1 MNAFPATVKR
11 IFALAL
17 CLILLVTTLPLSALA
32 EELGDGELTTEEGE
46 LLPEE
51 GEEEEPGQDVDI
63 YADPVDVSTADELEA
78 ALAEKT
84 RAIRIAADI
93 TLDRTFCIT
102 ADAAIFT
109 EESHVLTRADS
120 FAGDLFVVGEAADGT
135 VCEESVTFTL
145 GHADSTEKDFL
156 IIDGN
161 RDNMNVDV
169 VGSAIFVVG
178 GSTAE
183 LYENVTIR
191 NHYKI
196 GNEKTL
202 TGNYGVSYVEQVG
215 GAVAIISAKA
225 TMNIYGGTYAG
236 NSVNDV
242 SEGVSNQG
250 AVIYNFGTLSVY
262 GGTFEDNYAAR
273 GSVVYC
279 YRKTYIY
286 NAVIRNN
293 SASSLGGAVYMPN
306 STAAF
311 LYLGGENDYADSNVV
326 FEGNTANS
334 NGGAIYA
341 HNKLEVQDTQF
352 INNSATT
359 GTGGA
364 IHSSKVELVLTN
376 TVFDGNTAKSYG
388 GAVYETGVNG
398 KDDVPEIT
406 GTDVVFKNNRA
417 LTTGGAI
424 YMNKEATAYLENADF
439 INNTA
444 QNNGGA
450 VYLNAAYL
458 DINGGTITQNSSSTN
473 GGALTAVAA
482 SSIRFNEIDASQN
495 TAKYGGFVYCEAE
508 STLYGYDSTLAE
520 NRATSQGGAVYMITG
535 STGGIYNTTFHKNS
549 CANEG
554 GALYIYL
561 YGTEYEAP
569 KMVLHSN
576 TYTENEANNGG
587 AIYTAKQSTIDLYNS
602 VAKQN
607 NASKGGFLYHTAFDT
622 VVNLASL
629 ILEGNTATDG
639 PIIYGNT
646 YNADLYLD
654 KALYIDRD
662 FTGEL
667 DDAYWAAAI
676 ANKLTYHFVVIDIP
690 NYIGYMGEKVVPV
703 LPRIPVDVATADEL
717 EAVLADG
724 KDLIHITADFA
735 IDRTFYIRRNTTIYS
750 TEAHT
755 LLRAADFGG
764 DMFVVGEYPDGTT
777 CENAV
782 TLTLGDPESK
792 AKNLLV
798 IDGNKD
804 NVTVDV
810 TGSVLFVVGGAAADT
825 YENVTIRNHH
835 KIGNEK
841 TLTGNYGVSYVEQVG
856 GAVAIIS
863 AKATMNI
870 YGGTYA
876 GNSVNDVSE
885 GVSNQGAVIYN
896 FGTLSVYGGTFE
908 DNYAARGSVV
918 YCYRKTYIYNAVIRN
933 NSASSLGGA
942 VYMPNSTAAF
952 LYLGG
957 ENDYADSNVVFE
969 GNTANSN
976 GGAIYARNKLDVQD
990 AQFIRNGSTS
1000 ESGGAIAATSMEVT
1014 VKNTVFDGNTAAK
1027 YGAAFYFT
1035 GTSSDENVIELTCTD
1050 TVFKNNSVSATGGA
1064 IYMNKQAEAVME
1076 NVEFTAN
1083 TAPNNGGAVYLNNA
1097 RIEMTNATL
1106 TQNGGCANGG
1116 AVALTAG
1123 AHLEINGGTINQNTA
1138 TAEGGAI
1145 ALYASSTAVLNKVT
1159 AVGNQGKNGG
1169 FVYVEDGA
1177 LLTMYRSRIEEN
1189 SSTANGGAIALYGGG
1204 MANIYATDFIKNTTQ
1219 GSGNG
1224 GALFLY
1230 TDTAEVLIHSCTF
1243 IQNSAA
1249 YGGAIYAS
1257 NKAIAKLYNLTATGN
1272 TATRGGFLYE
1282 TTTGTTL
1289 TLVGLTVSGNTAAD
1303 GGPIIWGNS
1312 TGAVLYIDKAQ
1323 VTDPDHNGALDSA
1336 YWSATIFN
1344 KLKVYEISETI
1355 PKWLD
1360 YKEEA
1365 YDHLAHAVDVSTAD
1379 QLEAAILSGAS
1390 AIRIIADITVDRT
1403 FYITGKTT
1411 IFSTL
1416 PRTLKRAADFGG
1428 DIFVVG
1434 ENQDGKSA
1442 LLLGGN
1448 AKLVLGNPLSTRDN
1462 MLIIDGNDQNM
1473 TVPVVGS
1480 ALFICYSAS
1489 VDLHQNVTAQNMHK
1503 TGNERTFNEVH
1514 RLPIANRVGGTLA
1527 VVASGSLNIYG
1538 GLYQNNRINEED
1550 TSSEET
1556 RNSSV
1561 GGLIF
1566 NKSNVYIHGGV
1577 FRNNEAARGGVVYS
1591 YGILKIYGGSFI
1603 ENVATVSGGVTY
1615 APNTASSHTHIGN
1628 TDENGAAVLFQ
1639 NNVSAS
1645 YGGAIASSALCALV
1659 IHGNT
1664 TFEGNISTGGSGG
1677 AISSYGQLT
1686 ARDTVFS
1693 GNASKSHGGAVYVS
1707 NSSATYVT
1715 RYSNFV
1721 NCTFEN
1727 NTATTGGAL
1736 TVYASSSG
1744 FENGAIATVT
1754 DCQFTANTAA
1764 STASKSTK
1772 SYGGAI
1778 YVERRSSLTVKGTN
1792 FKQNTART
1800 EGGAVYA
1807 GGAST
1812 VSLTDTV
1819 FDRNAILENGN
1830 HGGAA
1835 AIHSVTLTAEEV
1847 TFKGNQAGGNGGA
1860 LYVSYASAYDCN
1872 SEVFLKDSTF
1882 SSNSTEELGGALYVT
1897 KQTVETEKRILTVQN
1912 TSFTSNSATQG
1923 GAMYFVSGTDAYMT
1937 DTTFSENEATDG
1949 AGGAIYSS
1957 GAELELDTATF
1968 LKNTSTGSGAA
1979 LYLANEGK
1987 TTLYNITASGNASE
2001 AAGGFL
2007 YASAGT
2013 LTMYDSVLTANT
2025 AKTNAGGLALYAGA
2039 SANVY
2044 NTQFD
2049 QNIAEGSGGG
2059 VFLYTNEAPCVL
2071 HTCTFT
2077 GNVGNYGGA
2086 IYASNKTTASLY
2098 NLTATANESQ
2108 KGGFLY
2114 ETTTGTTLTLV
2125 GATVSGNTATAGG
2138 PVIWGNSTGAVLR
2151 LDKSQFKDEDRFLGI
2166 LGDSYWEEAIANAL
2180 TVEEIT
2186 AQVSDY
2192 APYESKRV
2200 DDSATPVTK
2209 EPVPVQE
2216 LFTLAAKTSNTVMS
2230 GAYSKLPRLD
2240 NSSNFMSKNVTT
2252 FENINGGNVTVDTF
2266 VYSAKD
2272 TEDNC
2277 NVGMGLLIWQA
2288 MCYKQAYPE
2297 EEVYID
2303 VSSYRFSVQTAVNIS
2318 RTSRYFGYMRLLTG
2332 TENYDNLG
2340 FVRIAYLLV
2349 SAAKMGIHVNA
2360 IGHID
2365 AYPTTKDSLQ
2375 LYDYF
2380 TTQLNDPCDPQ
2391 YVQDGFIGDYLDF
2404 TMVDWT
2410 LQNKGGTDMM
2420 HNKMC
2425 AVSHYLDM
2433 NGVVHKNAVWSSSTN
2448 LDGINASGQNANWKQ
2463 QTATIVSDH
2472 EALYKTA
2479 VNYLRLIP
2487 QYQGQEE
2494 IYEFQAIVNRRSTQ
2508 QSQLILAGR
2517 ESEIPDGEQII
2528 YLGRDT
2534 DKVFELYF
2542 TPMGG
2547 DILSWD
2553 EVHNPY
2559 CKYLRKLYD
2568 SEDYILFTWNA
2579 AEYNGDFTLGRQIE
2593 EMIIAAFHDNRNV
2606 NNRIY
2611 GNMENFDASSFDDL
2625 TVGVDIGAKSFNQ
2638 LDFGQVHNKDVQF
2651 SYVEDGQRYYVSL
2664 MNSMNFHSGS
2674 MYYQSNFALVIK
2686 ETECSEDSVFF
2697 TLADLTT
2704 KDIVDHNYGP
2714 EQTHLPD
2721 DMTDGYTYKAC
2732 QDCDKIITTG
2742 IVHRPGEWVVVQEA
2756 TATEKGIQY
2765 KACAACGVMLESREY
2780 RLTEGGSSVTLSD
2793 INGKTFT
2800 ADTAT
2805 QIPVTMTGMP
2815 HTLEA
2820 TIRLSPKTNGRG
2832 GVIVGNYDAVAK
2844 NQVNL
2849 EIHTYGKVRL
2859 YYTNGGIAESCIF
2872 NTDIRSEDPIHLA
2885 VTIDGLTATLYVNGE
2900 AVETAEL
2907 TLAYPESAE
2916 NFVIGGDRRA
2926 ANPYYFRGTIYSVSL
2941 FGDVRTAREVA
2952 KDAVLVTDDA
2962 DALLYTDRFSTPYV
2976 EKITVAESAGKT
2988 FNEMNMV
2995 DMGELA
3001 ETPRTMEAEILL
3013 PKDQESYAGVIMGTD
3028 ADGNGK
3034 QLYLEVGENGLPR
3047 LILADGEEQTVYTFT
3062 TDIRSDSTT
3071 HIALTIEN
3079 LTVTLYVNG
3088 EIAEVLPLSAALPEI
3103 SGKYVLGGNSLTN
3116 STAYFTG
3123 KIYSASLFADART
3136 QEQIKQ
3142 DMIWVGKD
3150 TEGLLYTGNFVAVG
3164 GGEASSGMNFNAND
3178 GLAIEQ
3184 SFSQAPHTIEASVKV
3199 PKTMSARAGVIVGN
3213 YNGGKEDQ
3221 LNLEVYYNG
3230 QLRLFYVS
3238 GGQKAECLFTTDIR
3252 SNKARHIA
3260 VTINGLVATL
3270 YVDGAVAETA
3280 TLSVD
3285 YTGSTENFVVGGD
3298 NRTGNTQYFKGTLY
3312 SVSLFADVRT
3322 AEEISADAAT
3332 LPVQDDNLLYSRAY
3346 TTGASGKTIQTYDLA
3361 GKDFVSTEKNEI
3373 GSLNG
3378 TPHTI
3383 EALVQL
3389 SESVADRG
3397 GVIVGNYDNGNGE
3410 QLNLE
3415 VYTKG
3420 RIRLFYS
3427 AEGKKVS
3434 AVFATDIRSETPKHI
3449 AVCVDGLNATLYVD
3463 GLAKETVKL
3472 GSSYATATENFVIG
3486 GDNRYANTAYFKG
3499 KIYSVSLFAD
3509 VRTPE
3514 QIRCDSIC
3522 VNNSEPSLLYTTN
3535 YVIEPETATYTS
3547 ADGKTF
3553 STKEKNSLTEALS
3566 GAPHTIEAT
3575 VLVPKSID
3583 DRAGVIVGNYNGGT
3597 TEQLNLE
3604 IYTYGRLRLFY
3615 IAGGQR
3621 YDHVFET
3628 DIRSDKPVHVAV
3640 VVNGTKAM
3648 LYVDGAMKENA
3659 MLSASLPEVTENF
3672 VVGGDNRV
3680 GNYQYFRGTLY
3691 SVSLFADART
3701 SAEILKDV
3709 GFVAADAPDALYVKY
3724 FTAPECSANTENGVH
3739 TESDWIMDHASTETE
3754 SGVMHTQCEHCGVR
3768 FRVAQIGR
3776 SVADGKH
3783 LNYQTM
3789 EGMSFGSAQE
3799 TYRLSQALDA
3809 KPLTIEA
3816 TIGLSKSY
3824 SSRAGVVFGNYDNST
3839 ATQVNLEIYTNGQPR
3854 LYTRIG
3860 SISNTYQFTTD
3871 VRSDSPTHIAVTI
3884 DGLTANLY
3892 VNGVWK
3898 ESVTMKRELPD
3909 AVNNYCVG
3917 GDNRTDNAQYFKGT
3931 IYSVSVFSD
3940 VRTAEEIACDAYMVS
3955 DSAEGILYNHYF
3967 VTDEAK

>member
-1 MNAFPATVKR
+1 MSAFPGTVKR
-11 IFALAL
+11 ILALAL
-17 CLILLVTTLPLSALA
+17 CLILVVTTLPLSVFA

-63 YADPVDVSTADELEA
+63 YADPVDVSTADELEE

-84 RAIRIAADI
+84 RAIRITADI
-93 TLDRTFCIT
+93 ILDRTFYVT
-102 ADAAIFT
+102 ANAAIFT
-109 EESHVLTRADS
+109 EESHALTRAHD
-120 FAGDLFVVGEAADGT
+120 FGGDLFVVGEEANGT
-135 VCEESVTFTL
+135 ICEEAVTLTL

-161 RDNMNVDV
+161 RDNMTVDV
-169 VGSAIFVVG
+169 VGSALFIVG
-178 GSTAE
+178 GATADV
-183 LYENVTIR
+183 YENVTMR
-191 NHYKI
+191 NHYKV

-215 GAVAIISAKA
+215 GAVAIVSAKA
-225 TMNIYGGTYAG
+225 TMNIYGGTYVRNAA
-236 NSVNDV
+236 SDV
-242 SEGVSNQG
+242 SEGVSSQG
-250 AVIYNFGTLSVY
+250 AVIYNYGKLYIY

-273 GSVVYC
+273 GPVVYC
-279 YRKTYIY
+279 YRTTYIY

-293 SASSLGGAVYMPN
+293 SASSLGGAVYMPA
-306 STAAF
+306 STGAF
-311 LYLGGENDYADSNVV
+311 LYLGGENDYADSRVV
-326 FEGNTANS
+326 FEGNTSAG

-341 HNKLEVQDTQF
+341 QNKLEAQDTQF
-352 INNSATT
+352 INNSTTT

-364 IHSSKVELVLTN
+364 IHAAKAELVLTN
-376 TVFDGNTAKSYG
+376 TVFDGNTAKTYG
-388 GAVYETGVNG
+388 GAVCETGVNS

-417 LTTGGAI
+417 LATGGAI
-424 YMNKEATAYLENADF
+424 YMNKEASAYLENADF

-458 DINGGTITQNSSSTN
+458 DINGGTIKQNSSSTN

-535 STGGIYNTTFHKNS
+535 SNGGIYNTTFHKNT
-549 CANEG
+549 CTNEG

-602 VAKQN
+602 VAKKN

-639 PIIYGNT
+639 PIIFGNT

-662 FTGEL
+662 YTGDL
-667 DDAYWAAAI
+667 DDAYWATAI

-690 NYIGYMGEKVVPV
+690 NYIGYMGEEVVPV

-735 IDRTFYIRRNTTIYS
+735 IDRTFYIRRNTTIYT
-750 TEAHT
+750 TEAHILT
-755 LLRAADFGG
+755 RAAGFGG
-764 DMFVVGEYPDGTT
+764 DMFVVGELPDGTA

-792 AKNLLV
+792 TKNLLV

-810 TGSVLFVVGGAAADT
+810 TGSVLFVVGGATADL

-856 GAVAIIS
+856 GAVAIVS
-863 AKATMNI
+863 AKAAMNI

-876 GNSVNDVSE
+876 GNSVSDVAE
-885 GVSNQGAVIYN
+885 GVSSQGAVIYN
-896 FGTLSVYGGTFE
+896 FGTLSIYGGTFE

-942 VYMPNSTAAF
+942 VYMPASTGAF

-957 ENDYADSNVVFE
+957 ENEVADSRVVFE
-969 GNTANSN
+969 GNSAPS
-976 GGAIYARNKLDVQD
+976 GGAIYAQNKLEAQD
-990 AQFIRNGSTS
+990 TQFINNSATTGT
-1000 ESGGAIAATSMEVT
+1000 GGAIHASKVELVLT
-1014 VKNTVFDGNTAAK
+1014 NTVFDGNTAK
-1027 YGAAFYFT
+1027 TYGGAVYETGVNSKDDVPEIT
-1035 GTSSDENVIELTCTD
+1035 GTDV
-1050 TVFKNNSVSATGGA
+1050 VFKNNSVSATGGA
-1064 IYMNKQAEAVME
+1064 IYMNKEAEAVME

-1097 RIEMTNATL
+1097 RIEMTNATI
-1106 TQNGGCANGG
+1106 TGNGGCANGG
-1116 AVALTAG
+1116 AAALTAG
-1123 AHLEINGGTINQNTA
+1123 AHLEINGGTISQNTA

-1145 ALYASSTAVLNKVT
+1145 ALYASATAVLNKVT

-1169 FVYVEDGA
+1169 FAYVEDGA

-1189 SSTANGGAIALYGGG
+1189 VSTLNGGAIALYDGGL
-1204 MANIYATDFIKNTTQ
+1204 ANIYATDFIKNTTQ

-1230 TDTAEVLIHSCTF
+1230 TDTAEVLVHSCTF
-1243 IQNSAA
+1243 TENNAA

-1312 TGAVLYIDKAQ
+1312 TGAVLYIDKTQ
-1323 VTDPDHNGALDSA
+1323 VTDRDHSGALNSA
-1336 YWSATIFN
+1336 YWSAAIVN
-1344 KLKVYEISETI
+1344 KLKVYDISESI

-1360 YKEEA
+1360 YREEA

-1416 PRTLKRAADFGG
+1416 PRTLKRAPDFGG

-1480 ALFICYSAS
+1480 ALFICHSAS

-1514 RLPIANRVGGTLA
+1514 HLPIANRVGGTLA

-1603 ENVATVSGGVTY
+1603 ENVATVSGGVIYT
-1615 APNTASSHTHIGN
+1615 PNTASSHTHIGN

-1639 NNVSAS
+1639 NNVSVGH
-1645 YGGAIASSALCALV
+1645 GGAIASSALCALV

-1664 TFEGNISTGGSGG
+1664 MFAGNISTGGSGG

-1686 ARDTVFS
+1686 VRDTVFS

-1707 NSSATYVT
+1707 NSSASYIT

-1721 NCTFEN
+1721 GCTFEN
-1727 NTATTGGAL
+1727 NVATTGGAL
-1736 TVYASSSG
+1736 AVYASNSG

-1754 DCQFTANTAA
+1754 DCKFTANTAA

-1830 HGGAA
+1830 HGGAV

-1847 TFKGNQAGGNGGA
+1847 TFKGNTAGSNGGA
-1860 LYVSYASAYDCN
+1860 LYVSYASAHDRN
-1872 SEVFLKDSTF
+1872 SEVLLKDSTF
-1882 SSNSTEELGGALYVT
+1882 SSNSTEDLGGALYVT

-1937 DTTFSENEATDG
+1937 DTTFSKNEATDG

-1968 LKNTSTGSGAA
+1968 TQNTSTGSGAA
-1979 LYLANEGK
+1979 LHLKGQGK
-1987 TTLYNITASGNASE
+1987 TTLYAVTATGNATES
-2001 AAGGFL
+2001 AGGFL
-2007 YASAGT
+2007 YAADCT
-2013 LTMYDSVLTANT
+2013 LTVYDSVLTANT
-2025 AKTNAGGLALYAGA
+2025 AKTNGGSIALYGGA
-2039 SANVY
+2039 SANIY
-2044 NTQFD
+2044 NTQFN
-2049 QNIAEGSGGG
+2049 QNIAEASGGG
-2059 VFLYTNEAPCVL
+2059 MFLYTNEAPCVL

-2125 GATVSGNTATAGG
+2125 GATVSGNTAAAGG
-2138 PVIWGNSTGAVLR
+2138 PVIWGNSAGAVLR
-2151 LDKSQFKDEDRFLGI
+2151 LDKSQFNDEDRFLGI
-2166 LGDSYWEEAIANAL
+2166 LGDSYWEEAITNAL

-2186 AQVSDY
+2186 AQVPDY
-2192 APYESKRV
+2192 DPYESKRV
-2200 DDSATPVTK
+2200 EDPTTPATK

-2216 LFTLAAKTSNTVMS
+2216 LFTLAAKTSNTVIS
-2230 GAYSKLPRLD
+2230 GSYSKLPRLD

-2288 MCYKQAYPE
+2288 MCYKQAHPE
-2297 EEVYID
+2297 EDVYID
-2303 VSSYRFSVQTAVNIS
+2303 TSSYRFSVQTAVNIS

-2332 TENYDNLG
+2332 TDNYDKLG
-2340 FVRIAYLLV
+2340 FVRIAYLLT
-2349 SAAKMGIHVNA
+2349 SAAKMGIHVNV

-2380 TTQLNDPCDPQ
+2380 TTQLNDPCDPK
-2391 YVQDGFIGDYLDF
+2391 YVQDGVIGDYLDF

-2448 LDGINASGQNANWKQ
+2448 LDGINAAGQNGNWKQ

-2487 QYQGQEE
+2487 QYQEQEE

-2517 ESEIPDGEQII
+2517 ENEIPDGEQII

-2579 AEYNGDFTLGRQIE
+2579 AEYNGEFALGRQIE

-2638 LDFGQVHNKDVQF
+2638 LDFGQIHNKDVQF

-2721 DMTDGYTYKAC
+2721 DMSDGYTYKAC
-2732 QDCDKIITTG
+2732 QDCGKIVTTG
-2742 IVHRPGEWVVVQEA
+2742 IVHRPGEWIVVREA
-2756 TATEKGIQY
+2756 TAAEKGIQY
-2765 KACAACGVMLESREY
+2765 KACVACGVMLESREY
-2780 RLTEGGSSVTLSD
+2780 RLIEGGSSVTLSD

-2832 GVIVGNYDAVAK
+2832 GVIVGNYDAVSE

-2849 EIHTYGKVRL
+2849 EIHAYGKVRL

-2872 NTDIRSEDPIHLA
+2872 NTDIRSEDPTHIA
-2885 VTIDGLTATLYVNGE
+2885 VTINGLTATLYVNGE
-2900 AVETAEL
+2900 AVETATL
-2907 TLAYPESAE
+2907 TVAYPESAE

-2926 ANPYYFRGTIYSVSL
+2926 SNPYYFRGTIYSVSL
-2941 FGDVRTAREVA
+2941 FGDVRTEQEVA

-2976 EKITVAESAGKT
+2976 GKITVGEAAGKL

-2995 DMGELA
+2995 DMGELS
-3001 ETPRTMEAEILL
+3001 ETPHTMEAEILL
-3013 PKDQESYAGVIMGTD
+3013 SKDQEDYAGVIMGTD
-3028 ADGNGK
+3028 ADGKGK
-3034 QLYLEVGENGLPR
+3034 QMYLEVVENGLPR
-3047 LILADGEEQTVYTFT
+3047 LILADGEKQTAYTFT

-3071 HIALTIEN
+3071 HIALTIADM
-3079 LTVTLYVNG
+3079 TITLYVNG
-3088 EIAEVLPLSAALPEI
+3088 EIAEVLPLSAALPEVI
-3103 SGKYVLGGNSLTN
+3103 GKYVLGGNSLTN

-3164 GGEASSGMNFNAND
+3164 GGETSSGITFKAN
-3178 GLAIEQ
+3178 GLLAIEKT
-3184 SFSQAPHTIEASVKV
+3184 FSQAPRTIEATVRV
-3199 PKTMSARAGVIVGN
+3199 PKTMSARAGVILGN
-3213 YNGGKEDQ
+3213 YKGGNEEQ

-3252 SNKARHIA
+3252 SNTPKHIA
-3260 VTINGLVATL
+3260 VTVEGLLATL
-3270 YVDGAVAETA
+3270 YVDGAVAEIA
-3280 TLSVD
+3280 TLSVA
-3285 YTGSTENFVVGGD
+3285 YTEATDNFVVGGD
-3298 NRTGNTQYFKGTLY
+3298 NRIGNTQYFKGTLY
-3312 SVSLFADVRT
+3312 SVALFSDVRT
-3322 AEEISADAAT
+3322 AEEIAADAAT
-3332 LPVQDDNLLYSRAY
+3332 LPVQDDHLLYADAY
-3346 TTGASGKTIQTYDLA
+3346 STGASEKAIHVYDVA
-3361 GKDFVSTEKNEI
+3361 GKEFVSTEKHEI
-3373 GSLNG
+3373 DTLAD

-3397 GVIVGNYDNGNGE
+3397 GVIVGNYDSGNGE

-3420 RIRLFYS
+3420 RIRLFYI

-3449 AVCVDGLNATLYVD
+3449 AVCVDGSNATLYVD
-3463 GLAKETVKL
+3463 GLATETVKI
-3472 GSSYATATENFVIG
+3472 SSPYAAATENFVIG
-3486 GDNRYANTAYFKG
+3486 GDNRYANAAYFKG

-3514 QIRCDSIC
+3514 QIRRDSIC

-3535 YVIEPETATYTS
+3535 YVIEPKTATYTS

-3553 STKEKNSLTEALS
+3553 STKEKLSLTEALS

-3575 VLVPKSID
+3575 VLVPKSTD
-3583 DRAGVIVGNYNGGT
+3583 DRAGVIVGNYIGGA

-3615 IAGGQR
+3615 IVGGQR

-3640 VVNGTKAM
+3640 VVNGTQAT

-3659 MLSASLPEVTENF
+3659 MLSAPLPEVTENF

-3680 GNYQYFRGTLY
+3680 GNFQYFKGKLY

-3701 SAEILKDV
+3701 SAEILKDI

-3724 FTAPECSANTENGVH
+3724 FTAPECSANIENGVH
-3739 TESDWIMDHASTETE
+3739 TESDWIVDHVSTETE

-3768 FRVAQIGR
+3768 FKVAQMGK
-3776 SVADGKH
+3776 SVTDGKQ

-3789 EGMSFGSAQE
+3789 EGMSFSSAQE
-3799 TYRLSQALDA
+3799 TYPLSQALQA

-3839 ATQVNLEIYTNGQPR
+3839 AAQVNLEIYTNGQPR

-3871 VRSDSPTHIAVTI
+3871 VRSDSQTHIAVTM

-3917 GDNRTDNAQYFKGT
+3917 GDNRTDNTQHFKGV

-3940 VRTAEEIACDAYMVS
+3940 VRTAEEIACDAYLVS
-3955 DSAEGILYNHYF
+3955 DSAQGILYNHYF